1 MTSELDNVD
10 NKVENINVVVSNDV
24 SEDSTPSE
32 VAEVELPPQEDG
44 GDFDD
49 AQALDEDIDEED
61 SEDSDEDAEGAAHG
75 DLDDDD
81 SDDDSDDEADAEDFD
96 DDAAEDAENTDYD
109 AQPAVSA
116 EVSAPIKQ
124 TVVIETLPITGE
136 PRVDDALSR
145 LSDLEGLPVH
155 EHGDVF
161 EDVRRRL
168 HGTLSDLSGQ

>member
-1 MTSELDNVD
+1 MTSEFGNEEDN
-10 NKVENINVVVSNDV
+10 VENIDVVAASDV
-24 SEDSTPSE
+24 SEGSDP
-32 VAEVELPPQEDG
+32 AEVELLPQDHD
-44 GDFDD
+44 DFDD
-49 AQALDEDIDEED
+49 EVPVVDPDEED
-61 SEDSDEDAEGAAHG
+61 SDE
-75 DLDDDD
+75 
-81 SDDDSDDEADAEDFD
+81 SDDDFD
-96 DDAAEDAENTDYD
+96 DDESEDAEDSDYD
-109 AQPAVSA
+109 AQSPVVA
-116 EVSAPIKQ
+116 EVVEPVKQ

>member
-1 MTSELDNVD
+1 VTSEFGNEEDNV
-10 NKVENINVVVSNDV
+10 ENFDVVVSDDIP
-24 SEDSTPSE
+24 EDSDP
-32 VAEVELPPQEDG
+32 AEVTQVELLPQEDD
-44 GDFDD
+44 GDLDD
-49 AQALDEDIDEED
+49 EDALDEIIDEED
-61 SEDSDEDAEGAAHG
+61 SDESDN
-75 DLDDDD
+75 D
-81 SDDDSDDEADAEDFD
+81 SDDDFD

-109 AQPAVSA
+109 AQ
-116 EVSAPIKQ
+116 SAPSAQVAEPVKQ

>member
-1 MTSELDNVD
+1 MTSELDNADNNVESIDVD
-10 NKVENINVVVSNDV
+10 ASDAL
-24 SEDSTPSE
+24 DSSLLE
-32 VAEVELPPQEDG
+32 EIGEVELTAQAAD

-49 AQALDEDIDEED
+49 EQALDEDIDEEN
-61 SEDSDEDAEGAAHG
+61 SEDPDEGAEDASEAAYGDLDEADSDE
-75 DLDDDD
+75 
-81 SDDDSDDEADAEDFD
+81 EADSEDFD
-96 DDAAEDAENTDYD
+96 DDDAAEGTDDD
-109 AQPAVSA
+109 AQPAAFV
-116 EVSAPIKQ
+116 ETPAPIRH

>member
-1 MTSELDNVD
+1 VNTVTSEFGNEEDNV
-10 NKVENINVVVSNDV
+10 ENFDVAVSDDIP
-24 SEDSTPSE
+24 EDSDPAE
-32 VAEVELPPQEDG
+32 VTEVELLPQEEDG
-44 GDFDD
+44 DLDD
-49 AQALDEDIDEED
+49 EDALDESIDEED
-61 SEDSDEDAEGAAHG
+61 SDEADSEEE
-75 DLDDDD
+75 
-81 SDDDSDDEADAEDFD
+81 SDDDSDGEFDDEDDEEFEDAD
-96 DDAAEDAENTDYD
+96 DDAQFTQAAAATVAE
-109 AQPAVSA
+109 
-116 EVSAPIKQ
+116 PIKQ

>member
-1 MTSELDNVD
+1 MTSEFGNEEDN
-10 NKVENINVVVSNDV
+10 VENIDVVVSNDV
-24 SEDSTPSE
+24 PEGSESSDVS
-32 VAEVELPPQEDG
+32 EVELLPQDDD

-49 AQALDEDIDEED
+49 EDVLDEDIDEED
-61 SEDSDEDAEGAAHG
+61 SDASESDESDDADEDDSDGEFE
-75 DLDDDD
+75 DDDD
-81 SDDDSDDEADAEDFD
+81 EESENADDDTQFTE
-96 DDAAEDAENTDYD
+96 T
-109 AQPAVSA
+109 A
-116 EVSAPIKQ
+116 EVAAPVKQ

>member
-1 MTSELDNVD
+1 MNTVTSEFGNEEDN
-10 NKVENINVVVSNDV
+10 VENIDVVVSDDV
-24 SEDSTPSE
+24 PETSNPSD
-32 VAEVELPPQEDG
+32 VPEVELLPQDDD

-49 AQALDEDIDEED
+49 EGVLEDDVDEED
-61 SEDSDEDAEGAAHG
+61 SDENSDEESE
-75 DLDDDD
+75 DD
-81 SDDDSDDEADAEDFD
+81 SDGEFDDEDDEEFENAD
-96 DDAAEDAENTDYD
+96 DDAQFTEADGAVAPAAE
-109 AQPAVSA
+109 
-116 EVSAPIKQ
+116 PIKQ

>member
-1 MTSELDNVD
+1 MTSEFGNGNDN
-10 NKVENINVVVSNDV
+10 VENIDV
-24 SEDSTPSE
+24 LVTSEVPEDSDPDNI
-32 VAEVELPPQEDG
+32 AEVELLPQDDD

-49 AQALDEDIDEED
+49 ADLLDDEGSDEDVDEED
-61 SEDSDEDAEGAAHG
+61 SDESDEDSE
-75 DLDDDD
+75 D
-81 SDDDSDDEADAEDFD
+81 DFD

-109 AQPAVSA
+109 AQPAVAA
-116 EVSAPIKQ
+116 EVTAPVKQ

>member
-1 MTSELDNVD
+1 VSTVTSEFGNEEDNVESID
-10 NKVENINVVVSNDV
+10 VVVSHDVPDEELLTQND
-24 SEDSTPSE
+24 D
-32 VAEVELPPQEDG
+32 
-44 GDFDD
+44 GDFDG
-49 AQALDEDIDEED
+49 
-61 SEDSDEDAEGAAHG
+61 EDSDESDSEEE
-75 DLDDDD
+75 
-81 SDDDSDDEADAEDFD
+81 SDDDSDAEFDDED
-96 DDAAEDAENTDYD
+96 DDAAEDAESTDYD
-109 AQPAVSA
+109 AQPAASA
-116 EVSAPIKQ
+116 ESSVPMKQ

>member
-1 MTSELDNVD
+1 VTSEFGNEEDNV
-10 NKVENINVVVSNDV
+10 ENFDVVVSDDIP
-24 SEDSTPSE
+24 EDSDPAE
-32 VAEVELPPQEDG
+32 VTEVELLPQEDD
-44 GDFDD
+44 GDLDD
-49 AQALDEDIDEED
+49 EDALDESIDEED
-61 SEDSDEDAEGAAHG
+61 SDESDSEEE
-75 DLDDDD
+75 
-81 SDDDSDDEADAEDFD
+81 SDDDSDGEFDDEDDEEFEDAD
-96 DDAAEDAENTDYD
+96 DDAQFTQAAAATVPE
-109 AQPAVSA
+109 
-116 EVSAPIKQ
+116 PIKQ

>member
-1 MTSELDNVD
+1 MNIVRSEFGNEEDS
-10 NKVENINVVVSNDV
+10 VENIDVAVSDDI

-32 VAEVELPPQEDG
+32 VAEVELLPQEEG

-49 AQALDEDIDEED
+49 EDVLDEDIDEED
-61 SEDSDEDAEGAAHG
+61 SDESESDE
-75 DLDDDD
+75 
-81 SDDDSDDEADAEDFD
+81 SDDDSDGES
-96 DDAAEDAENTDYD
+96 DDAQFTQAAAAPVAE
-109 AQPAVSA
+109 
-116 EVSAPIKQ
+116 PIKQ

-136 PRVDDALSR
+136 PRVDDAHSR

>member
-1 MTSELDNVD
+1 MNTVTSEFGNEEDNV
-10 NKVENINVVVSNDV
+10 ENFDVVVSDDIP
-24 SEDSTPSE
+24 EDSDPAKVT
-32 VAEVELPPQEDG
+32 EVELLPQEDD
-44 GDFDD
+44 GDLDD
-49 AQALDEDIDEED
+49 EDALDESIDEED
-61 SEDSDEDAEGAAHG
+61 SDESDSEEE
-75 DLDDDD
+75 
-81 SDDDSDDEADAEDFD
+81 SDDDSDGEFDDEDDEEFEDAD
-96 DDAAEDAENTDYD
+96 DDAQFTQAAAATVPE
-109 AQPAVSA
+109 
-116 EVSAPIKQ
+116 PIKQ

>member
-1 MTSELDNVD
+1 MTSEFGNGNDN
-10 NKVENINVVVSNDV
+10 VENIDV
-24 SEDSTPSE
+24 LVTSE
-32 VAEVELPPQEDG
+32 VPESSDPAHIAEVELLPQDDD

-49 AQALDEDIDEED
+49 DLPDDEGSDEDVDEED
-61 SEDSDEDAEGAAHG
+61 SDESDEDSE
-75 DLDDDD
+75 D
-81 SDDDSDDEADAEDFD
+81 DFD

-109 AQPAVSA
+109 AQPAVAA
-116 EVSAPIKQ
+116 EVTAPVKQ

>member
-1 MTSELDNVD
+1 MNTVTSEFGNEEDN
-10 NKVENINVVVSNDV
+10 VENIDVVVSDDIPADSNPADV
-24 SEDSTPSE
+24 SE
-32 VAEVELPPQEDG
+32 VELLPQDDD

-49 AQALDEDIDEED
+49 EDVLDEDIDEED
-61 SEDSDEDAEGAAHG
+61 SDELDSDAAEEESE
-75 DLDDDD
+75 DD
-81 SDDDSDDEADAEDFD
+81 SDGEFDDEDDEEFENAD
-96 DDAAEDAENTDYD
+96 DDAQFTETTESADAVVE
-109 AQPAVSA
+109 PVM
-116 EVSAPIKQ
+116 Q

>member
-1 MTSELDNVD
+1 VTSEFGNEEDN
-10 NKVENINVVVSNDV
+10 VENIDVVVSNDV
-24 SEDSTPSE
+24 PEASNPAE
-32 VAEVELPPQEDG
+32 VTEVELLPQED
-44 GDFDD
+44 D
-49 AQALDEDIDEED
+49 
-61 SEDSDEDAEGAAHG
+61 G
-75 DLDDDD
+75 DLDDEEVLEDDIDDEDAVEGSDEDSEEESEDD
-81 SDDDSDDEADAEDFD
+81 SDGEFDDEDDEEFENAD
-96 DDAAEDAENTDYD
+96 DDAQFTEVAGVAAAVAES
-109 AQPAVSA
+109 V
-116 EVSAPIKQ
+116 KQ

>member
-1 MTSELDNVD
+1 VTSEFGNEEG
-10 NKVENINVVVSNDV
+10 NVENIDVAAGNYVPESSDPKEVS
-24 SEDSTPSE
+24 
-32 VAEVELPPQEDG
+32 EVELLPQDDD

-49 AQALDEDIDEED
+49 DESLDDSIDEED
-61 SEDSDEDAEGAAHG
+61 SDESDSGEE
-75 DLDDDD
+75 
-81 SDDDSDDEADAEDFD
+81 SDDDSDGEFDDEDDEEFENAD
-96 DDAAEDAENTDYD
+96 DDAQFTEA
-109 AQPAVSA
+109 SA
-116 EVSAPIKQ
+116 APIAEPVKR

>member
-1 MTSELDNVD
+1 VNIVRSEFGNEEDS
-10 NKVENINVVVSNDV
+10 VENIDVAVSDDI

-32 VAEVELPPQEDG
+32 VAEVELLPQEEG

-49 AQALDEDIDEED
+49 EDVLDEDIDEED
-61 SEDSDEDAEGAAHG
+61 SDESESDE
-75 DLDDDD
+75 
-81 SDDDSDDEADAEDFD
+81 SDDDSDGES
-96 DDAAEDAENTDYD
+96 DDAQFTQAAAAPVAE
-109 AQPAVSA
+109 
-116 EVSAPIKQ
+116 PIKQ

>member
-1 MTSELDNVD
+1 MTSEFRNEEDN
-10 NKVENINVVVSNDV
+10 VENIDMVAGNDV
-24 SEDSTPSE
+24 SDSSGS
-32 VAEVELPPQEDG
+32 VGISEVELLPHEDD

-49 AQALDEDIDEED
+49 
-61 SEDSDEDAEGAAHG
+61 
-75 DLDDDD
+75 
-81 SDDDSDDEADAEDFD
+81 DEAQ
-96 DDAAEDAENTDYD
+96 DAENTDYD
-109 AQPAVSA
+109 AQ
-116 EVSAPIKQ
+116 SAPGVHVAAPAKQ

>member
-1 MTSELDNVD
+1 MNTVTSEFGNEEG
-10 NKVENINVVVSNDV
+10 NVENIDVAAGNDV
-24 SEDSTPSE
+24 PESSDPKE
-32 VAEVELPPQEDG
+32 VSEVELLPQDDD

-49 AQALDEDIDEED
+49 DESLDDSIDEED
-61 SEDSDEDAEGAAHG
+61 SDESDSGEE
-75 DLDDDD
+75 
-81 SDDDSDDEADAEDFD
+81 SDDDSDGEFDDEDDEEFENAD
-96 DDAAEDAENTDYD
+96 DDAQFAEA
-109 AQPAVSA
+109 SA
-116 EVSAPIKQ
+116 APIAEPVKQ

>member
-1 MTSELDNVD
+1 MTSEFGNEEDN
-10 NKVENINVVVSNDV
+10 VENIDVVVSEDV
-24 SEDSTPSE
+24 PEDSNP
-32 VAEVELPPQEDG
+32 AEVTEVEVLPQE
-44 GDFDD
+44 GDD
-49 AQALDEDIDEED
+49 
-61 SEDSDEDAEGAAHG
+61 
-75 DLDDDD
+75 
-81 SDDDSDDEADAEDFD
+81 DFD

-109 AQPAVSA
+109 AQ
-116 EVSAPIKQ
+116 SAPSAQVAEPVKQ

>member
-1 MTSELDNVD
+1 MNIVRSEFGNEEDS
-10 NKVENINVVVSNDV
+10 VENIDVAVSDDI

-32 VAEVELPPQEDG
+32 VAEVELLPQEEG

-49 AQALDEDIDEED
+49 EDVLDEDIDEED
-61 SEDSDEDAEGAAHG
+61 SDESESDE
-75 DLDDDD
+75 
-81 SDDDSDDEADAEDFD
+81 SDDDSDGES
-96 DDAAEDAENTDYD
+96 DDAQFTQAAAAPVAE
-109 AQPAVSA
+109 
-116 EVSAPIKQ
+116 PIKQ
-124 TVVIETLPITGE
+124 TVVIETLPLTGE

>member
-1 MTSELDNVD
+1 LGFEGVNVLTSEFGNEEDN
-10 NKVENINVVVSNDV
+10 VENIDVVVSNDV

-49 AQALDEDIDEED
+49 ENALDEDIDSED
-61 SEDSDEDAEGAAHG
+61 SEESN
-75 DLDDDD
+75 DD
-81 SDDDSDDEADAEDFD
+81 SDGEFDDEDDEEFEDAD
-96 DDAAEDAENTDYD
+96 DDAQFTATAEAPVAE
-109 AQPAVSA
+109 
-116 EVSAPIKQ
+116 PIKQ

>member
-1 MTSELDNVD
+1 MTSEFGNEEDNL
-10 NKVENINVVVSNDV
+10 ENIYVVVSNDV
-24 SEDSTPSE
+24 SGEKL
-32 VAEVELPPQEDG
+32 LPQNDD

-49 AQALDEDIDEED
+49 DDVSDDDVDEED
-61 SEDSDEDAEGAAHG
+61 SDE
-75 DLDDDD
+75 
-81 SDDDSDDEADAEDFD
+81 SDDDSEDDFD

-109 AQPAVSA
+109 AQPAPSA
-116 EVSAPIKQ
+116 QVAEPVKQ